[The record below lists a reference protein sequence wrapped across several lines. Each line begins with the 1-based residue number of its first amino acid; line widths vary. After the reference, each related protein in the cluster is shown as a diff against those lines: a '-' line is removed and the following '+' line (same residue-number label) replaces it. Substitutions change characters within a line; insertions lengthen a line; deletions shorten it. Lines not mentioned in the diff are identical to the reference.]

1 MSLKHR
7 KTYSQEFKI
16 EAVKKSY
23 ESGKPVSQIARELD
37 ISIPQLFKW
46 RERLSQIENP
56 KPRKAL
62 KNENKNGELEK
73 LRRENA
79 RLKEERDIL
88 KKAATFFAN
97 ESIRDI
103 DSLKTTDMSSESE

>member
-7 KTYSQEFKI
+7 KTYSHEFKV
-16 EAVKKSY
+16 EAVKQSY

-37 ISIPQLFKW
+37 ISIPQLYKW
-46 RERLSQIENP
+46 RERLIP
-56 KPRKAL
+56 KAETSPPRPSKGAEP
-62 KNENKNGELEK
+62 NELEK

-88 KKAATFFAN
+88 KKAVTFFAN
-97 ESIRDI
+97 ESVKDI
-103 DSLKTTDMSSESE
+103 NSLKNTDESSRFD